1 VYLVDLIARFATVVG
16 LEMEPLMTNTEAVA
30 LQTKWTK
37 LVNPTRC
44 EHLSLGLQSRDG
56 VYLTGKYYCLAC
68 GESVTRP

>member
-1 VYLVDLIARFATVVG
+1 
-16 LEMEPLMTNTEAVA
+16 MTNTEAAV
-30 LQTKWTK
+30 LQTEWKQ
-37 LVNPTRC
+37 LVNPPRC